1 MRTQKTRWVTVAR
14 PSATPLYSELL
25 SLFDVMM
32 TPEWRLVLTTA
43 NIAADTQVED
53 SHILLQSGDKAVEN
67 IEKVDDDV
75 DWINIATI
83 RMRIMACRIH

>member
-1 MRTQKTRWVTVAR
+1 MTKAR
-14 PSATPLYSELL
+14 PSANPLYSELL

-67 IEKVDDDV
+67 IEKVDNDA

-83 RMRIMACRIH
+83 RMMTMACRIH